1 MPDFRVWRYNGA
13 MIVAIVLAGGDS
25 SRMKSPK
32 ALLKIGKENFAQCIV
47 RKLRECGFD
56 FIYVVAGAQHEMIK
70 KELTGIDVLFNA
82 RHQLGQLSS
91 LKEGLRSLPTGSSEA
106 LVWPVDQPLVSVETV
121 QLLVD
126 TYHHT
131 KKRLIIPIYETRR
144 GHPVLYD
151 RHAIQ
156 AAMALDSARQT
167 AKELQ
172 TVFAADTTLLEV
184 EDQAVTIDI
193 DTPED
198 YKKYITDAGL

>member
-1 MPDFRVWRYNGA
+1 
-13 MIVAIVLAGGDS
+13 MIVAIVPAAGES

-47 RKLRECGFD
+47 RKLGECGID
-56 FIYVVAGAQHEMIK
+56 FIYVIAGAQHEAIK
-70 KELTGIDVLFNA
+70 KELTGIEVLFNA

-91 LKEGLRSLPTGSSEA
+91 LKEGLRNLPTGSSEA

-121 QLLVD
+121 QLLID

-131 KKRLIIPIYETRR
+131 KKRLTIPIYETRR

-156 AAMALDSARQT
+156 ATLALDSAKQT

-172 TVFAADTTLLEV
+172 TIFAADTTLLEV
-184 EDQAVTIDI
+184 EDPAVLIDI